1 METTG
6 LGDMITGDILFS
18 RSILWGPQQLPLI
31 GAGQPSRV
39 VTTQMLSSEAGNPE
53 PLPGIAS
60 DSLRSGDK

>member
-6 LGDMITGDILFS
+6 LGDMITGDILFL
-18 RSILWGPQQLPLI
+18 RSILWGSQQLPLI
-31 GAGQPSRV
+31 GTGQPSHV
-39 VTTQMLSSEAGNPE
+39 VMTQMLSSKAGNPE